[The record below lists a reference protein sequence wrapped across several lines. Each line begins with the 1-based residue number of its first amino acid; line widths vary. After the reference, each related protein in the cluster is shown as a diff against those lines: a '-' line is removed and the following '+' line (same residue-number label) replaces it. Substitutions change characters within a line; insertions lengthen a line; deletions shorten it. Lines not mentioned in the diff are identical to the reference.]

1 MTTNFELARQL
12 FHEGTSALDRREIG
26 PAISALERALEL
38 LPERESIL
46 NNLSA
51 AYLLKGDWARARDL
65 ARTVLELCPDSNE
78 GSINLIASLNMAAD
92 FGAAIAVAKDLCNRN
107 PGLHQAWNLRA
118 IALEKS
124 GVLDEARDCY
134 ETSIR
139 LCPFY
144 AEAHQNLALLD
155 LFEQNFD
162 AAWWRYEW
170 RWKNPSYERNRLF
183 SEPDAPWDFAA
194 PLVIWNEHGLGDQI
208 IYCSY
213 LPRLL
218 EKICVPIRLVSSPKL
233 KPLFKKRFDGANL
246 SVETFEEFTGRDD
259 AISHYPLPMAS
270 LANFLWS
277 YFRSPTTPA
286 GGAYLESLKDVATEG
301 VDRQTSPSADGLR
314 VGVSWRSFNPQFED
328 QKSVNVIDLLQILS
342 GSLPETTRF
351 MNLQYGDVFA
361 DLSLPS
367 DLARKFDPTEATDKT
382 NDLLGVV
389 RLISR
394 CNLVVTVSNTTAHL
408 AGALGVPCLVM
419 VRGGMSR
426 FWYWHDTSQKSPWY
440 SSVELVEIAK
450 CPQTPLAELG
460 DRARKALEL

>member
-12 FHEGTSALDRREIG
+12 FHEGTSALDRREID

-51 AYLLKGDWARARDL
+51 AYLLKGDWARAQDL

-78 GSINLIASLNMAAD
+78 GSINLIASLNIAAD
-92 FGAAIAVAKDLCNRN
+92 FEAAIAVSKDLCSRN

-124 GVLDEARDCY
+124 GILGEARGCY

-170 RWKNPSYERNRLF
+170 RWKNPSYQRNRLF
-183 SEPDAPWDFAA
+183 SEPDAPWDFST

-213 LPRLL
+213 LPRLM
-218 EKICVPIRLVSSPKL
+218 KRVCVPVRLVSSPKL
-233 KPLFKKRFDGANL
+233 KPLFEKRFNGTSF
-246 SVETFEEFTGRDD
+246 SVETFEEFTSRGD
-259 AISHYPLPMAS
+259 ATSHYPLPMAS
-270 LANFLWS
+270 IANFLWS
-277 YFRSPTTPA
+277 YFRTPCA
-286 GGAYLESLKDVATEG
+286 PEGGAYLESLKCAGFESG
-301 VDRQTSPSADGLR
+301 AQIAGNADRLHI
-314 VGVSWRSFNPQFED
+314 GVSWRSFNPQFED
-328 QKSVNVIDLLQILS
+328 RKSVDLADLLKSLCC
-342 GSLPETTRF
+342 SLPETTRF
-351 MNLQYGDVFA
+351 VNLQYGDVSA
-361 DLSLPS
+361 DLSLPA
-367 DLARKFDPTEATDKT
+367 DLTKKFDLTEATDKT
-382 NDLLGVV
+382 NDLFGLV
-389 RLISR
+389 RLISG
-394 CNLVVTVSNTTAHL
+394 CDLVVTVSNTTAHL
-408 AGALGVPCLVM
+408 AGALGVPCLVI
-419 VRGGMSR
+419 VRQGMSR
-426 FWYWHDTSQKSPWY
+426 FWYWHDSNQRNPWY
-440 SSVELVEIAK
+440 SSVELVELTEYCQA
-450 CPQTPLAELG
+450 PLAGLG
-460 DRARKALEL
+460 ERARKRLEV

>member
-12 FHEGTSALDRREIG
+12 FHEGTSALERREVD

-51 AYLLKGDWARARDL
+51 AYLLKGDWVKAHGL
-65 ARTVLELCPDSNE
+65 AKTVLELCPDSNE
-78 GSINLIASLNMAAD
+78 GSINLIASLNIAAD
-92 FGAAIAVAKDLCNRN
+92 FGAAISIAEDLCGRN

-124 GVLDEARDCY
+124 GRLDEARGCY

-183 SEPDAPWDFAA
+183 SEPDAPWDLST

-218 EKICVPIRLVSSPKL
+218 ERVCVPVRLVSSPKL
-233 KPLFKKRFDGANL
+233 KPLFQKRFDGTNL
-246 SVETFEEFTGRDD
+246 SVETFDEFTSRGD
-259 AISHYPLPMAS
+259 ATSHYPLPMAS
-270 LANFLWS
+270 IANFLWS
-277 YFRSPTTPA
+277 YFRAACVPE
-286 GGAYLESLKDVATEG
+286 GGAYLESLKCAGSGGDGKMAG
-301 VDRQTSPSADGLR
+301 NADPLQI
-314 VGVSWRSFNPQFED
+314 GVSWRSFNPQFED
-328 QKSVNVIDLLQILS
+328 RKSVDLPGLLRS
-342 GSLPETTRF
+342 LRGSLPETTRF
-351 MNLQYGDVFA
+351 VNLQYGEVSA

-367 DLARKFDPTEATDKT
+367 DLAGKFDPTEATDKT
-382 NDLLGVV
+382 NDLLGLV
-389 RLISR
+389 RLISA

-419 VRGGMSR
+419 VRRGMSR
-426 FWYWHDTSQKSPWY
+426 FWYWHDSSQKNPWY
-440 SSVELVEIAK
+440 SSVELVELAE
-450 CPQTPLAELG
+450 CRQVPLAELG
-460 DRARKALEL
+460 DRARKTLEL